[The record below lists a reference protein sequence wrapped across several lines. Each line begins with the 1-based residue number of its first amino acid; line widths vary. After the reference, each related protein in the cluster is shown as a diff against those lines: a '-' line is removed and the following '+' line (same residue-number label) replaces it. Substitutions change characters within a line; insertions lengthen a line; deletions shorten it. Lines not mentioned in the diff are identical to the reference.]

1 MYITITPQKLGD
13 NYTKS
18 VADFVSYLEKENE
31 GKSMDEL
38 EHFFNQYGEEILSSE
53 VINEIDSN
61 TSKLKKTEPKFY
73 SITINPSQYELKRLQ
88 NHSEE
93 LKRYTREVMKD
104 YAKAFNREI
113 DGRPITVDDIKYYA
127 KIEHDRTYKG
137 TDKAIKENAPF
148 HGKIVRLKNEIQQ
161 IERGELKG
169 NVRKKHQQ
177 IKQLKKD
184 VPHQLNG
191 KMILQGMAKE
201 GSQSHIHIIV
211 SRKDVTNKY
220 SLSPGSKYKAS
231 EVVMNGKTVKRG
243 FNRDEFFATS
253 EKTFDKLFDYK
264 RNYVETYTAR
274 KAFIKNPKQYFASI
288 MGLPTNQRAIA
299 FKLLN
304 KTGMNTSLL
313 NIPTNKVQLVL
324 KAIKQLKRGVDV
336 AIKSSSIGI

>member
-13 NYTKS
+13 NHAKS

-31 GKSMDEL
+31 GKSIDEL
-38 EHFFNQYGEEILSSE
+38 EHFFNQYGEEISSNE
-53 VINEIDSN
+53 VIKEIDGN

-73 SITINPSQYELKRLQ
+73 SITVNPSQYELKRLQ

-93 LKRYTREVMKD
+93 LKRYTREVMKE

-113 DGRPITVDDIKYYA
+113 DGLPITVDDIKYYA
-127 KIEHDRTYKG
+127 KIEHQRTYKG

-169 NVRKKHQQ
+169 SVKKKQKQ
-177 IKQLKKD
+177 IKQLEKD

-211 SRKDVTNKY
+211 SRKDMSNKY

-274 KAFIKNPKQYFASI
+274 KVFIKNPKQYFASI
-288 MGLPTNQRAIA
+288 MGLPTNQRTVA
-299 FKLLN
+299 FKLLG

-313 NIPTNKVQLVL
+313 SIPTNKVQLVL